1 MKIVLDTRKELDYK
15 PFIQKDEFYQ
25 EPYENE
31 PHIYQMIKDGDIEGI
46 LYNKVSLES
55 VASGIGTLSDDP
67 VKNHIYRFIINA
79 VHITRICSSAG
90 LPHEIAKTIFEN
102 YIRQADKCKTVDEVR
117 ITNDAMVI
125 DFTKQMKDLGKNRVL
140 SPKIRKVINYI
151 CNNLD
156 KKITVDQLAK
166 LTGLN
171 KSYLC
176 SLFKKEISV
185 TIQKYILLVRVETA
199 QKMLIETDF
208 KEADISYT
216 LGFSTQSY
224 FCKCFKDLI
233 GSTPHEYRKLYKV
246 EYE

>member
-1 MKIVLDTRKELDYK
+1 MKMVQDTRKELDYK

-31 PHIYQMIKDGDIEGI
+31 SHIYHMIKDGDIEGI
-46 LYNKVSLES
+46 LYNKVNLES
-55 VASGIGTLSDDP
+55 VASRIGTLSDDP
-67 VKNHIYRFIINA
+67 VKNQIYRFIINA

-151 CNNLD
+151 SNNLD

-185 TIQKYILLVRVETA
+185 TIQKYILLTRVETA